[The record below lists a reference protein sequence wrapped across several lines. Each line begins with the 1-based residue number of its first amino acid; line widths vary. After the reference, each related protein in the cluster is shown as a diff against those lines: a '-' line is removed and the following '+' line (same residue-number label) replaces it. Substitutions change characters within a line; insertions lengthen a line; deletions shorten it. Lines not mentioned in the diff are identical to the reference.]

1 MASPT
6 TAGGGTPPLAVTYEG
21 FVGTTMDALILFE
34 ACLQGALY
42 HVPRRPHDRERET
55 LIRSGAVFVY
65 EEHSSGIKRWTDG
78 YNWSPSRILGN
89 FLIYRELEGPFP
101 PGEKKRARKPKKNTP
116 SKTAENARAAAAI
129 GAAASQTTGLEEG
142 EQSRA
147 ESERSLIGSLIDSYP
162 FKEGGLVKKTISV
175 QWQGVPHHLVS
186 YYKVDDV
193 LAGKLVAPSSHP
205 RFNRLIPRAA
215 LFSQQNFRNPVSDS
229 DPRLMSQFH
238 TEQPTA
244 YDFMHPQGGM
254 PMPTQAPRSMSGGG
268 IPVLPTDHLYR
279 QSTFPQVPHVQHS
292 VPFTLQ
298 QHMQPMM
305 TMGHSFQGHS
315 HYEPQQHGHFD
326 EADGA
331 HYDAHNGHYEAQN
344 SHYGTHSGAAT
355 FPAYDNGIG
364 MFPMAHHE
372 GDGQDRSGDMGP
384 EVFMGTMLP
393 PSSHYTS

>member
-6 TAGGGTPPLAVTYEG
+6 TAGGGTPPLSVTYEG

-116 SKTAENARAAAAI
+116 SKTAESARAAAAL
-129 GAAASQTTGLEEG
+129 GAATTQTAGLEEG

-193 LAGKLVAPSSHP
+193 LANKLTSPSNHP
-205 RFNRLIPRAA
+205 RFSRLIPRAA

-229 DPRLMSQFH
+229 DPKFMSQFQSEPGFDYLHPH
-238 TEQPTA
+238 T
-244 YDFMHPQGGM
+244 GL
-254 PMPTQAPRSMSGGG
+254 PMPTAAPRSMSLPGGVPI
-268 IPVLPTDHLYR
+268 IPHDMYRSSFPPVPQAPHQATYTLP
-279 QSTFPQVPHVQHS
+279 P
-292 VPFTLQ
+292 
-298 QHMQPMM
+298 HMQPVMA
-305 TMGHSFQGHS
+305 MGHSFA
-315 HYEPQQHGHFD
+315 P
-326 EADGA
+326 
-331 HYDAHNGHYEAQN
+331 NGHYEPA
-344 SHYGTHSGAAT
+344 HGHFEAADGTHYEAPNGHYEQPNGHYETHNGAAAAAFHT
-355 FPAYDNGIG
+355 YDNTLG
-364 MFPMAHHE
+364 MFANIPHHE
-372 GDGQDRSGDMGP
+372 NDGQERGDMP
-384 EVFMGTMLP
+384 QEVFLGILGP
-393 PSSHYTS
+393 QGNSYAS